1 MACGSGVGPELKN
14 LERLAAARS
23 GVTATSFG
31 GSEPFGALIF
41 LFQLAGQTCVP
52 CQPVGGAPLRGGGRA
67 SRALLTNHRCLGGAE
82 TRDVR
87 AGWRRQSGSAPS
99 PACARTC
106 LPPHPTRRWLSSGEA
121 RWNLLSIPRGWDPGS
136 RQAVCSPVS
145 VRKVGRNLPEVLLV
159 GCELAG

>member
-82 TRDVR
+82 ARDVR

-106 LPPHPTRRWLSSGEA
+106 LPPTP
-121 RWNLLSIPRGWDPGS
+121 PGGGF
-136 RQAVCSPVS
+136 Q
-145 VRKVGRNLPEVLLV
+145 VGRPGGTCSVFH
-159 GCELAG
+159 AGGIPAAGKPCVHRRASAKLEGTFQKCFW